1 MDEGRFFALAAGL
14 AVLFWLLSGQRAIE
28 PGLRRMASF
37 TAYAS
42 LAVGLLWALLQSA
55 RWFLG

>member
-1 MDEGRFFALAAGL
+1 MEEGRFLALAAGL
-14 AVLFWLLSGQRAIE
+14 AVLFWLLSGQWVNE

-37 TAYAS
+37 AAYAS

>member
-14 AVLFWLLSGQRAIE
+14 AILFWLLSGQRAIE
-28 PGLRRMASF
+28 PWLRRTASF
-37 TAYAS
+37 AAYVS
-42 LAVGLLWALLQSA
+42 LAVGLLWALLRTA